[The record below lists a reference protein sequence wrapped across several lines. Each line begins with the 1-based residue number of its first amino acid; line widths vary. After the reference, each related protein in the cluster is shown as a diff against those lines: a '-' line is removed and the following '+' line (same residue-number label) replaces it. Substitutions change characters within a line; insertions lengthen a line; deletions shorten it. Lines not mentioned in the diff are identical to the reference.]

1 MNETKSLLVRA
12 EKYLDS
18 AKLLFKNEDYES
30 CVSRIYYAMFFSTQ
44 AILLTKKLSYSSHKG
59 VLSAFGQHFIKTG
72 IFPKEMSKQLN
83 LAFEKRQLGD
93 YGHTFVI
100 CEEEAEDLLD
110 AGLSFVNT
118 VIQYIEKRGKRRSKK
133 KSTEVLFK
141 DPGIEPVN
149 PDKL

>member
-1 MNETKSLLVRA
+1 MNETKSLLDRA

-44 AILLTKKLSYSSHKG
+44 AILLTKKLSFSSHKG
-59 VLSAFGQHFIKTG
+59 VLSAFGRHFVKTG
-72 IFPKEMSKQLN
+72 IFPKDMSKQLN

-100 CEEEAEDLLD
+100 CEEEAVELLD
-110 AGLSFVNT
+110 SGQSFVNT
-118 VIQYIEKRGKRRSKK
+118 VIQYLKKRKTKQESKQK
-133 KSTEVLFK
+133 K
-141 DPGIEPVN
+141 P
-149 PDKL
+149 